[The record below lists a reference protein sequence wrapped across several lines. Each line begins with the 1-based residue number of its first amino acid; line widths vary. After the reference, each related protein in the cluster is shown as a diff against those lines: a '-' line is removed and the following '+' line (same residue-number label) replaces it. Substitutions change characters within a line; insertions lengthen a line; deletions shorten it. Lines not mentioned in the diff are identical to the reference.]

1 MKMENF
7 VHYILESSLAMG
19 LFYMAYYFFLRNE
32 TFFKINRAYL
42 IITLLS
48 SFALPLVRLPQIDFL
63 SSSKPIGIYLSNLV
77 VTATNSSAVSPGFGY
92 SDWLI
97 LVYLCFTGMLVLRLV
112 LSFYHIRKLKL
123 NSNMYIDKACTIA
136 YTNTNI
142 SPFSFLNTIFIG
154 NKTIDKD
161 DFERIIKHE
170 KVHISQL
177 HTFDVLLSEILIA
190 IFWFNP
196 ILWLYKKSILE
207 VHEYLAD
214 KEVYSND
221 SDARAYQSL
230 LLSESFGGFKINISN
245 NFFNSLL
252 KRRIKM
258 MTTSNSRKSAYYK
271 YIVTLPAVL
280 LFFCISGVV
289 QFTDAKASG
298 YSDAMIETNQDKKI
312 VKVSET
318 GPALDIAKLAK
329 AIVYPEKAKK
339 TGKSGQV
346 TLNVKVSKTGKPL
359 SISVVKSSDKI
370 FEKPA
375 IAAME
380 KMTFTPGRKDNK
392 ICESSVTIPIN
403 FKLK

>member
-1 MKMENF
+1 MENF

-19 LFYMAYYFFLRNE
+19 LFYLAYYFFLRNE

-42 IITLLS
+42 LITLLS
-48 SFALPLVRLPQIDFL
+48 SFVLPLIRLPQIKFL
-63 SSSKPIGIYLSNLV
+63 SSSKPIEIYLSNLV
-77 VTATNSSAVSPGFGY
+77 VTTTNSSAVSTKFGI
-92 SDWLI
+92 SDWLVI
-97 LVYLCFTGMLVLRLV
+97 VYLCFVGILILRLI
-112 LSFYHIRKLKL
+112 LSFYYIRKLKL
-123 NSNMYIDKACTIA
+123 NSNIYIDKDCTIA
-136 YTNTNI
+136 YTNTEI

-154 NKTIDKD
+154 NKNLDKD
-161 DFERIIKHE
+161 DFERIIIHE
-170 KVHISQL
+170 MVHISQL

-196 ILWLYKKSILE
+196 IVWLYKKSILE

-318 GPALDIAKLAK
+318 GPTLDIAKLAK

-339 TGKSGQV
+339 AGKSGQV
-346 TLNVKVSKTGKPL
+346 TLNVKVSKGGKPL

-375 IAAME
+375 ITAMG

-392 ICESSVTIPIN
+392 ICESNVTIPIN